1 MMSSEPAQP
10 TLSFPGHFSFF
21 ETSVLGPGGQAA
33 WLRSEPLPA
42 TTASCL
48 YFWYYMGF
56 PEHFCEWLGP
66 GCRGTGAQVRHKG
79 ILQEPELTC
88 PGPCYQIRAS

>member
-1 MMSSEPAQP
+1 MSSEPAQP

-48 YFWYYMGF
+48 HFWYYMGF